1 MRPASDGGQLQQ
13 VAAVSALVAVPLALG
28 SGLVLL
34 AALSFDPRLMLDPAS
49 IITTGPAR
57 ATLLRWG
64 LVLDV
69 FGYYLL
75 LAPVAL
81 HLYFWFKPRSPGLVA
96 LFTWSGLAYVLVG
109 SMGAVVL
116 SAVLPPLVMD
126 DANASAGRR
135 ELLQV
140 VFSSFLN
147 VVYFGLWN
155 PLEALFFGIWLS
167 GIGAFLQHER
177 WMLGV
182 LARVTGAFALLD
194 VIGRILSVELIFFVG
209 VAGPLAFPIWLPWFA
224 VDLLRRPVLLRSTPP
239 AMVAGP
245 GADLGGRGEVQR

>member
-1 MRPASDGGQLQQ
+1 MPPTPHSGQMQQ
-13 VAAVSALVAVPLALG
+13 VAAVSALMAVPLALG

-49 IITTGPAR
+49 IITIGPAG

-81 HLYFWFKPRSPGLVA
+81 HLYFWFKVRSPGLVA
-96 LFTWSGLAYVLVG
+96 LFTWCGLAYVLVG
-109 SMGAVVL
+109 AMGAIVL
-116 SAVLPPLVMD
+116 SAVLPPLVVD
-126 DANASAGRR
+126 YANASVGRR

-147 VVYFGLWN
+147 AVYFGLWN
-155 PLEALFFGIWLS
+155 PLEALFFSIWLC
-167 GIGAFLQHER
+167 GIGTFLQRER
-177 WMLGV
+177 RALGV
-182 LARVTGAFALLD
+182 LARLIGVFALLD
-194 VIGRILSVELIFFVG
+194 AVGRILSVGPMFFVG
-209 VAGPLAFPIWLPWFA
+209 VAGLLAFPIWLPWFA

-245 GADLGGRGEVQR
+245 GADVGGRDEVQR